1 MGNSRQAQSKYFL
14 YSTNSDTSLDE
25 RRGDA
30 VKKTSRSSLKLLGT
44 VGEPINPEAWRWYYD
59 VVGNKNCEI
68 VDTWW
73 QTETGGILIS
83 LLPGVTPTKPGSA
96 TKPLLE

>member
-1 MGNSRQAQSKYFL
+1 MGNRQAQSKYFL

-25 RRGDA
+25 KDEA
-30 VKKTSRSSLKLLGT
+30 VKTSRSSLKLLGT

-59 VVGNKNCEI
+59 VVGNKNSEI

-73 QTETGGILIS
+73 QTETGGILLALYQE
-83 LLPGVTPTKPGSA
+83 LLQLNQAQQPNLFGVNQ
-96 TKPLLE
+96 